1 MPAILATLWNLRSL
15 APWAIAGLAVVVALF
30 YRGEAAGCRAQAA
43 AEAAKAEAMVRAA
56 KEADQAAT
64 RLLEEKT
71 ATITAAIR
79 EQAQATQVALARVAS
94 DPRCARTPA
103 AAAFDSAVRK

>member
-1 MPAILATLWNLRSL
+1 MGALLPLVAGYWREAL
-15 APWAIAGLAVVVALF
+15 IAGLALGLLW

-43 AEAAKAEAMVRAA
+43 AEAAKAQELVRAA
-56 KEADQAAT
+56 KEADAQAT

-71 ATITAAIR
+71 ASITAAIR
-79 EQAQATQVALARVAS
+79 EQAQATQTALARVAS

-103 AAAFDSAVRK
+103 AAAFDGAVRK